1 MLITRKLSEF
11 LQEFFMIW
19 KAKWWLSFLDAPR
32 ISLNNYCKLR
42 FDVCISQCQN
52 VLPRFFNNCLFFWD
66 DLVSEM
72 QSWYISSVFFKGG
85 EEAGGETWQRGRG
98 NVPELSASVRQSQ
111 FIPKPTNNLSKFL
124 AGRGRESSRQHSL
137 ICIQNKDVWTRHGA
151 GKIVRRHWCTCIE
164 S

>member
-1 MLITRKLSEF
+1 MMVISFRRTCESVWIIIVNCASMFAYPSARTFF
-11 LQEFFMIW
+11 LVFLTIAYFFETT
-19 KAKWWLSFLDAPR
+19 SFPKCRVDT
-32 ISLNNYCKLR
+32 SL
-42 FDVCISQCQN
+42 
-52 VLPRFFNNCLFFWD
+52 LFF
-66 DLVSEM
+66 SREGR
-72 QSWYISSVFFKGG
+72 KRG
-85 EEAGGETWQRGRG
+85 ERHDRGGRG